1 MIRRALLALCL
12 ALPFAAQAG
21 APVALKAEDVPAL
34 LKPPAHGLRVLA
46 LWSLD
51 CAYCESNLQ
60 ALQKLQRKHPRE
72 IELIAIATDSV
83 TESAALQQR
92 LHAAGVDALP
102 SRAYAD
108 ATPERINYLIDPN
121 WGGELPRTLIIHA
134 DGSRQ
139 GISGQLTP
147 DKLSPLTP

>member
-1 MIRRALLALCL
+1 MRRALLALLL
-12 ALPFAAQAG
+12 ALPFAAHAA

-34 LKPPAHGLRVLA
+34 LKPPAHGARVLA

-60 ALQKLQRKHPRE
+60 ALMKLQRAHPRE

-83 TESAALQQR
+83 TQKDALARR
-92 LHAAGVDALP
+92 LRAAGVDTLP

-108 ATPERINYLIDPN
+108 ETPDRLNYLIDPD
-121 WGGELPRTLIIHA
+121 WGGELPRTLVIRA
-134 DGSRQ
+134 DGART

-147 DKLSPLTP
+147 DKLASIAP

>member
-1 MIRRALLALCL
+1 MRRALLALL
-12 ALPFAAQAG
+12 LVLPFAAHAAG
-21 APVALKAEDVPAL
+21 PVALNAQDVPAL
-34 LKPPAHGLRVLA
+34 LKPPARGVRVLA

-60 ALQKLQRKHPRE
+60 ALMKVQRAHPRE

-83 TESAALQQR
+83 AQKDALAQR
-92 LHAAGVDALP
+92 LRAAGVDALP

-108 ATPERINYLIDPN
+108 ETPERINYLIDPD
-121 WGGELPRTLIIHA
+121 WGGELPRTLIVRA
-134 DGSRQ
+134 DGTRA

-147 DKLSPLTP
+147 DRLAAIVP

>member
-21 APVALKAEDVPAL
+21 APVALTAEDVPAL
-34 LKPPAHGLRVLA
+34 LKPPAHGVRVLA
-46 LWSLD
+46 LWGLD

-60 ALQKLQRKHPRE
+60 ALQKLQRAHPRE
-72 IELIAIATDSV
+72 IELIAVATDSV
-83 TESAALQQR
+83 AENAALEQR
-92 LHAAGVDALP
+92 LHAAGVDMLP

-121 WGGELPRTLIIHA
+121 WGGELPRTLIIRA
-134 DGSRQ
+134 DGSRK

-147 DKLSPLTP
+147 EKLATIP

>member
-12 ALPFAAQAG
+12 ALPLAAQAG

-34 LKPPAHGLRVLA
+34 LKPPAHGVRVLA

-51 CAYCESNLQ
+51 CAYCEANLQ
-60 ALQKLQRKHPRE
+60 ALRNLQRAHPRE

-83 TESAALQQR
+83 SESAALEQR
-92 LHAAGVDALP
+92 LRAAKADTLP

-121 WGGELPRTLIIHA
+121 WGGELPRTLVIAA
-134 DGSRQ
+134 DGQRKAF
-139 GISGQLTP
+139 SGALTP
-147 DKLSPLTP
+147 SALRAIVP

>member
-1 MIRRALLALCL
+1 MRHVLLALL
-12 ALPFAAQAG
+12 LIWPLGAQAA
-21 APVALKAEDVPAL
+21 APSALRAEDVPAL
-34 LKPPAHGLRVLA
+34 LKPPAHGVRVLA

-60 ALQKLQRKHPRE
+60 ALLKLQRAHPRE
-72 IELIAIATDSV
+72 IDLIAIATDSV
-83 TESAALQQR
+83 AQQDALARR

-108 ATPERINYLIDPN
+108 DTPDRINYLLDPD
-121 WGGELPRTLIIHA
+121 WGGELPRTLIIRA
-134 DGSRQ
+134 DGKRS

-147 DKLSPLTP
+147 DKLTAIAP

>member
-1 MIRRALLALCL
+1 MIRRALLAALL
-12 ALPFAAQAG
+12 ALPLAVQAAM
-21 APVALKAEDVPAL
+21 PVALKADDVPAL
-34 LKPPAHGLRVLA
+34 LKAPAHGVRVLA

-60 ALQKLQRKHPRE
+60 ALQKLQRAHPGE
-72 IELIAIATDSV
+72 IALIAIATDSV

-121 WGGELPRTLIIHA
+121 WGGELPRTLVIRA
-134 DGSRQ
+134 DGSRS
-139 GISGQLTP
+139 GISGQLTAE
-147 DKLSPLTP
+147 KLATIP

>member
-1 MIRRALLALCL
+1 MRRLICALLWT
-12 ALPFAAQAG
+12 LPFAAQAA
-21 APVALKAEDVPAL
+21 APIALKAEDVPSL
-34 LKPPAHGLRVLA
+34 LMPPAHGARVLA

-60 ALQKLQRKHPRE
+60 ALMKLQRAHPRE
-72 IELIAIATDSV
+72 IELIAVATDSV
-83 TESAALQQR
+83 AQKDALAHR
-92 LHAAGVDALP
+92 LRAAGVDSLP

-108 ATPERINYLIDPN
+108 ETPDRINYLIDPD

-134 DGSRQ
+134 NGTRT

-147 DKLSPLTP
+147 GRLASIVP